1 MGQKATREIKV
12 GQELL
17 GFQALRG
24 TQDTK
29 ACRALAALQGSQVQR
44 EIWDCPEF
52 QDSKVRKVF
61 LVCRE

>member
-1 MGQKATREIKV
+1 MGQKVTREIKV
-12 GQELL
+12 GQELR
-17 GFQALRG
+17 GFQALRE
-24 TQDTK
+24 TQDSK

-52 QDSKVRKVF
+52 QDFKVRKGF